1 MIILS
6 FCNHLLASHIQTW
19 HSGTSSIM
27 SLVEKIYSTYTED
40 DSAFQ
45 EQILHDC
52 MTHYTTIKEENG
64 EHMFC
69 SSDSSATIISYLIVV
84 LAGFGVDF
92 SKEQFYPIR
101 KCLDN
106 CTKCLIQYQ
115 LKRAVIRKNF
125 IVLKGVSYNN
135 VNHTMESAGLW
146 ESNHLYKL
154 ISDSIENKLDNEN
167 LKELLSKI
175 LAECLL
181 NPKLLRLNQKLKTY
195 FDHCQSFLDSAHTLL
210 TKAGLKTYPGLIYLM
225 FCGNDEQKAWSLSKF
240 PYKEDKSNSDLP
252 NECYFTTEDINPLFL
267 EEYEIHFFNIQRP
280 DFYTDDKAIEF
291 WTNIIPLIRFATKDV
306 IKDALI
312 KPFAYSSFREDHK
325 IRILDLYSLFINHI
339 FSYLKTPLPFLLR
352 FLAVSIEKF
361 RNDIF
366 ELIKPHNYM
375 SFFDMAFNNP
385 YYKTLL
391 NTLNPDVFPTEL
403 IELDVSKKPF
413 FLDLFKWMEVSA
425 HILNESN
432 NAQFFIAVFG
442 FMADFMK
449 NPNCGN
455 FIGSYVMD
463 NMTKQL
469 TLKHDIYT
477 DKILIELSYRGSA
490 RALVNKK
497 CIVIFD
503 AMTVPFLE
511 PKAIQLIKS
520 CLNFDITAYS
530 YYSYKLQNNVDVV
543 EPEFNKDL
551 WNLLQ
556 GKVYANSN
564 IYNAVFESFKKIVR
578 ISEVDI
584 SYKRIKM
591 QNEKIDEDH
600 IKKLISS
607 STKHNKIIADFAT
620 SIDKVLNKLSEYLT
634 PNQIRSILNNE
645 NTANGFWSLIL
656 SPIDTI
662 YESAIALFTE
672 SLNVNDRL
680 EAFQECL
687 KVNTITT
694 LDSFK
699 KSLAE
704 FTLQQLFKPT
714 QRMVKVLIDFI
725 SALLDPIGGVIVS
738 SQTEMTLQLKT
749 TIVEFWID
757 VWKFLGMIFKNIFD
771 WSLNYERLKVTL
783 DKSASEKITSNL
795 LNFTRDVLD
804 LSTSVL
810 NGLKII
816 VSIVT
821 SESFKTEELQLIKE
835 TLLKPIILTLGDL
848 FKWLRLSD
856 PALLV
861 RCVSLITDI
870 LDIAYDSKVSLSDE
884 LITILVK
891 LCLRAKKFN
900 NKMNA
905 EQTGEL
911 LLHARKINSKL
922 VERISNEVEEEKQKK
937 TLSSEVKSDYQ
948 YTSRNTSTVSKQ
960 QTLGSYLK
968 PYVREAV
975 PTFDAPKRLSKL
987 ELAQMK
993 LAEKRKVAVEPAPPR
1008 PSGFNKKS
1016 KSVDNLDSDSDD
1028 ESDENDTQGTGL
1040 FTKDQVVAKMKKSKM
1055 ALQSLQAPR
1064 YNNTAQRNK
1073 NVELTQK
1080 KKAEELMR
1088 LRLNVDM
1095 TPLYK
1100 TVLSWS
1106 YDNESELPS
1115 DYDGSNYRPVKDSF
1129 ESVEDYQKTFEPLL
1143 LLECWQSIQRA
1154 KQVGSEIPFRMTVGS
1169 KTAVDSF
1176 YDIYTSVK
1184 KELLNDLR
1192 RFSDNDL
1199 LVLMLVDVLPADDS
1213 DVNIPKHLI
1222 KNAKINCF
1230 AKVKEI
1236 KNTAG
1241 AYSDVTLRVAVDGNK
1256 LATRI
1261 VSGMEIVGL
1270 KVNTMTTLEREFSSL
1285 RGLQYYD
1292 LYNEIISGRP
1302 ADINHLNEKK
1312 VLELKSVYDVND
1324 SQARAIAGTVQGSGF
1339 SLIQGP
1345 PGTGKTKTILGV
1357 IGYFLT
1363 QQTDNI
1369 HRVLAPG
1376 VNADVS
1382 TAKAST
1388 GSVDAKRKILICAP
1402 SNAAVDTLVLRIKNG
1417 IKNSKGH
1424 IFKPTVVRLGQS
1436 DAINE
1441 QVKDLTL
1448 EEQVDAQLS
1457 KVKNT
1462 DDSVTRSELNKC
1474 LAERN
1479 ELKAKIETMSD
1490 DNPEKAEIEMKLSAV
1505 MSKRRELCKKLD
1517 EMREQRAVNYRN
1529 REIERRNI
1537 QFRILNNAQVVCS
1550 TLSGSAHDV
1559 LAGMSMT
1566 FETVVIDEAAQC
1578 IELSAIIP
1586 LRYGCKKCI
1595 MVGDPNQL
1603 PPTVLSQ
1610 KAASFKYEQSL
1621 FVRMQNNFKNAVYL
1635 LDVQYRMHPEISK
1648 FPSKEFYSSKLKDG
1662 PNMSAVNRRPW
1673 HEIQDYGPYRFFNI
1687 KGQQVKNE
1695 RTQSLFN
1702 KIECNIILEIVE
1714 DLYRRYPTVDWTA
1727 KIGIISPYKEQVR
1740 LLKKT
1745 FVDKYGALIT
1755 KQIEFNTVDGFQGQE
1770 KDIILFSCVRAETS
1784 TGVGFLADIR
1794 RMNVA
1799 LTRARA
1805 SLWIVGSVE
1814 ALSSNK
1820 TWRDLY
1826 QDAENRGLVTKAFSG
1841 FTRKMKL
1848 KNTENPQVE
1857 ELEDE
1862 DYSPSISTKPT
1873 TAANGTK
1880 RGYLD
1885 SNSSAKKIAKLENSK
1900 KEIIPKKTSGQIS
1913 KDMKL
1918 VQTSQEKTPK
1928 ASGYLPPRSNGV
1940 PEGMVRISNKKKF
1953 KIPKGPRK

>member
-1 MIILS
+1 
-6 FCNHLLASHIQTW
+6 
-19 HSGTSSIM
+19 M
-27 SLVEKIYSTYTED
+27 SLVDKIHSTYTED
-40 DSAFQ
+40 DSSFQ

-92 SKEQFYPIR
+92 SNEQFHQIR

-115 LKRAVIRKNF
+115 LKRATIRKNF

-135 VNHTMESAGLW
+135 VNHTMEAAGLW
-146 ESNHLYKL
+146 ESNHLYQL

-167 LKELLSKI
+167 LKILLSKI

-195 FDHCQSFLDSAHTLL
+195 FDHCHTFLDLAHTKLIE
-210 TKAGLKTYPGLIYLM
+210 AGLKVYPGLLYLM
-225 FCGNDEQKAWSLSKF
+225 FCGNDEQKKWSLSKL
-240 PYKEDKSNSDLP
+240 PYELQSKNSLLNIDYFNSD
-252 NECYFTTEDINPLFL
+252 DINPLFI
-267 EEYEIHFFNIQRP
+267 EEYEIHFFNIQKP
-280 DFYTDDKAIEF
+280 DYYSDEKAIDF
-291 WTNIIPLIRFATKDV
+291 WTNVIPLIKFTTTDT
-306 IKDALI
+306 IKNELI

-325 IRILDLYSLFINHI
+325 IRILDMYSLFINHI

-352 FLAVSIEKF
+352 FLAISLEKF
-361 RNDIF
+361 SNDIF

-385 YYKTLL
+385 YYKVLL
-391 NTLNPDVFPTEL
+391 NTLNPEVFPSGLLEADT
-403 IELDVSKKPF
+403 SKKPF

-425 HILNESN
+425 HILNDSN
-432 NAQFFIAVFG
+432 NAQFFIAIFG

-449 NPNCGN
+449 NPNCGK

-477 DKILIELSYRGSA
+477 DKIMIELFYRGSA
-490 RALVNKK
+490 RALINKK
-497 CIVIFD
+497 CIVVFD

-520 CLNFDITAYS
+520 CIIFDITAYS
-530 YYSYKLQNNVDVV
+530 YYSFKIQSNVDII
-543 EPEFNKDL
+543 EPEFNNDL

-556 GKVYANSN
+556 GKVHSNSN
-564 IYNAVFESFKKIVR
+564 LYNSVFESFKDIVR
-578 ISEVDI
+578 ISEVDVP
-584 SYKRIKM
+584 YKRIKM
-591 QNEKIDEDH
+591 QNDKVNEDH
-600 IKKLISS
+600 IKKVTLS
-607 STKHNKIIADFAT
+607 STKHNKIISDFAK
-620 SIDKVLNKLSEYLT
+620 SVDKVLNKLSEYLT
-634 PNQIRSILNNE
+634 PNQIKLILKSN
-645 NTANGFWSLIL
+645 NTADGFWSLIL
-656 SPIDTI
+656 SPIDAI
-662 YESAIALFTE
+662 YESSIALFTE

-680 EAFQECL
+680 EAFRECL
-687 KVNTITT
+687 KINTIVT
-694 LDSFK
+694 LDSFR
-699 KSLAE
+699 KSLAK
-704 FTLQQLFKPT
+704 FTSQQLFKPT
-714 QRMVKVLIDFI
+714 QRMVKVIMDFI
-725 SALLDPIGGVIVS
+725 NALLDPISGVITS
-738 SQTEMTLQLKT
+738 SKMELTLELKT
-749 TIVEFWID
+749 SIVEFWID
-757 VWKFLGMIFKNIFD
+757 VWKFLGMVFKNIFD
-771 WSLNYERLKVTL
+771 WSLNYERLKATL
-783 DKSASEKITSNL
+783 DKAAAEKITLGL

-804 LSTSVL
+804 VSVSVL

-821 SESFKTEELQLIKE
+821 SESFKKEEIQLIKE

-856 PALLV
+856 SALLV

-870 LDIAYDSKVSLSDE
+870 LDIAYDSSVDLNDE

-911 LLHARKINSKL
+911 LLHARKINSEL
-922 VERISNEVEEEKQKK
+922 VEKISNELEEEKQKRAV
-937 TLSSEVKSDYQ
+937 SPEVKSDYQ
-948 YTSRNTSTVSKQ
+948 YTSRNTSTISKQ
-960 QTLGSYLK
+960 QTLGNYLK
-968 PYVREAV
+968 PYVRETV
-975 PTFDAPKRLSKL
+975 TPLEAPKRLSKL

-993 LAEKRKVAVEPAPPR
+993 LAEKRKAAVEPAPPR
-1008 PSGFNKKS
+1008 PSGFNRKA
-1016 KSVDNLDSDSDD
+1016 KSVDNLNSDSDND
-1028 ESDENDTQGTGL
+1028 SDEDDTQGTGL

-1064 YNNTAQRNK
+1064 FNNSAQRNK
-1073 NVELTQK
+1073 NMELTQK

-1106 YDNESELPS
+1106 YDNDSELPS
-1115 DYDGSNYRPVKDSF
+1115 DYDASQYRPVKDNF
-1129 ESVEDYQKTFEPLL
+1129 ESVEDYQKCFEPLL

-1192 RFSDNDL
+1192 RFGDNDL
-1199 LVLMLVDVLPADDS
+1199 LVLMLVDSLPVDDT
-1213 DVNIPKHLI
+1213 DVNVPKHLI
-1222 KNAKINCF
+1222 RNVSINCF

-1236 KNTAG
+1236 KNTVG
-1241 AYSDVTLRVAVDGNK
+1241 AYTDVTLRVAVDGNK
-1256 LATRI
+1256 LATRLM
-1261 VSGMEIVGL
+1261 SGMDIVGL

-1285 RGLQYYD
+1285 KGLQYYD
-1292 LYNEIISGRP
+1292 LYNEIIKGKP
-1302 ADINHLNEKK
+1302 ADLYHIDETK
-1312 VLELKSVYDVND
+1312 VAALKSVYDVND
-1324 SQARAIAGTVQGSGF
+1324 SQARAIEGTVRGSGF

-1363 QQTDNI
+1363 QQTDKI

-1376 VNADVS
+1376 VNADIS
-1382 TAKAST
+1382 TAKLST
-1388 GSVDAKRKILICAP
+1388 GSVDSKRKILICAP

-1417 IKNSKGH
+1417 IKNSKGD

-1457 KVKNT
+1457 KIKNN
-1462 DDSVTRSELNKC
+1462 DDSSTRSELNKC
-1474 LAERN
+1474 LAERDG
-1479 ELKAKIETMSD
+1479 LKAKIEAMSD
-1490 DNPEKAEIEMKLSAV
+1490 DNPEKNSLEIKLSAV
-1505 MSKRRELCKKLD
+1505 MAKRRELCKKLD

-1635 LDVQYRMHPEISK
+1635 LDVQYRMHPEISM
-1648 FPSKEFYSSKLKDG
+1648 FPSKEFYNSRLKDG
-1662 PNMSAVNRRPW
+1662 PNMPALTKRPW
-1673 HEIQDYGPYRFFNI
+1673 HEIQEYGPYRFFNI
-1687 KGQQVKNE
+1687 KGQQAKNE

-1702 KIECNIILEIVE
+1702 RVECNIILEIVE
-1714 DLYRRYPTVDWTA
+1714 DLYRRYPAVDWTA

-1814 ALSSNK
+1814 VLSSNK

-1826 QDAENRGLVTKAFSG
+1826 QDAESRGLVTKAFSG
-1841 FTRKMKL
+1841 FTRRLKL
-1848 KNTENPQVE
+1848 KEHTQPRLTE
-1857 ELEDE
+1857 LKDD
-1862 DYSPSISTKPT
+1862 DYSPDLPIKPNASQNNVVTGKKRVLPDSTMR
-1873 TAANGTK
+1873 AN
-1880 RGYLD
+1880 
-1885 SNSSAKKIAKLENSK
+1885 KIAKSDSFK
-1900 KEIIPKKTSGQIS
+1900 KMTIQKKTSGQIS
-1913 KDMKL
+1913 KDLKF
-1918 VQTSQEKTPK
+1918 VQNHQDNVPKTT
-1928 ASGYLPPRSNGV
+1928 GYLPPRVNGV
-1940 PEGMVRISNKKKF
+1940 PEGLVRISNKKKF
-1953 KIPKGPRK
+1953 KIPKGPKK